1 MGKRT
6 EQNIRVSCRKFMTF
20 SNHSG
25 HKGGTKMRSIG
36 KKSFVV
42 IYVIALC
49 LLSARISS
57 AYMKPLP
64 EPLPKN
70 DDVVCVCETQ
80 YCDCKA
86 GCESIYVMCML
97 FSLGTA
103 SPACTVAK
111 LSCEIGC
118 AADNDPI
125 VKYTCYTAEP
135 TPVDIYNQCVSD
147 CMYKTGGDRLYCIV
161 KCGGK

>member
-1 MGKRT
+1 MK
-6 EQNIRVSCRKFMTF
+6 
-20 SNHSG
+20 
-25 HKGGTKMRSIG
+25 SIG
-36 KKSFVV
+36 KKSLVV
-42 IYVIALC
+42 ISVIALFVV
-49 LLSARISS
+49 SASLSS

-64 EPLPKN
+64 EPLPPEG
-70 DDVVCVCETQ
+70 DVCVCETQ
-80 YCDCKA
+80 YCNCEA

-118 AADNDPI
+118 ATNHDPV
-125 VKYTCYTAEP
+125 VKYTCYPKEP
-135 TPVDIYNQCVSD
+135 TPADRFNQCVSD
-147 CMYKTGGDRLYCIV
+147 CIYKTRGDRLYCID